1 MDNWSERSVDTLPVT
16 KYTLL
21 AHFFNFELFIFE
33 NEIKFGV
40 CLLLSSE
47 GAPKKLKATTIT
59 KLKKLKIGFL
69 TTLSSE
75 CIWQHCF
82 FSNSSMDSGRIFRC
96 FHEFFRIVIAYE
108 NVIFKAFSFSRIFYF
123 LFFSLGLISGGSRV
137 RKISVILNIKN
148 QIKLKILKKLECIKS
163 ILKMYSKI
171 HIPKFQF
178 EIFQIFLT
186 KV

>member
-1 MDNWSERSVDTLPVT
+1 MYQKV
-16 KYTLL
+16 
-21 AHFFNFELFIFE
+21 FFFFLNIFQ
-33 NEIKFGV
+33 NIYSK
-40 CLLLSSE
+40 
-47 GAPKKLKATTIT
+47 
-59 KLKKLKIGFL
+59 
-69 TTLSSE
+69 
-75 CIWQHCF
+75 
-82 FSNSSMDSGRIFRC
+82 N
-96 FHEFFRIVIAYE
+96 
-108 NVIFKAFSFSRIFYF
+108 
-123 LFFSLGLISGGSRV
+123 GGSRV

>member
-33 NEIKFGV
+33 NEIKIGV

-75 CIWQHCF
+75 CIWQQF
-82 FSNSSMDSGRIFRC
+82 FFTNFFLILIAYENANFFKAFLFSRFFWIFSAYEIVIFLVFC
-96 FHEFFRIVIAYE
+96 FHEFFW
-108 NVIFKAFSFSRIFYF
+108 NSCPNHLFSFR
-123 LFFSLGLISGGSRV
+123 
-137 RKISVILNIKN
+137 
-148 QIKLKILKKLECIKS
+148 
-163 ILKMYSKI
+163 
-171 HIPKFQF
+171 
-178 EIFQIFLT
+178 
-186 KV
+186 